1 MTVRPLL
8 LELAHAGRI
17 AEIFASNALPR
28 FDETASCNDSNA
40 DLFFSDEKS
49 EIMQAKQICNG
60 CPLIQQCR
68 DWAMVNENFGVWGGM
83 SERERY
89 LARGGQ
95 DVLETQEVIEARDQ
109 FIDLFAKSITQLS
122 TEYGVTERTI
132 VRWRNTVN
140 AVAA

>member
-28 FDETASCNDSNA
+28 FDETTSCNDANA
-40 DLFFSDEKS
+40 DLFFSEEGS
-49 EIMQAKQICNG
+49 EIAQAKQICNG
-60 CPLIQQCR
+60 CPIIQKCR
-68 DWAMVNENFGVWGGM
+68 DWAIGNENFGVWGGM

-89 LARGGQ
+89 LARGGKEA
-95 DVLETQEVIEARDQ
+95 LETQEVVEARDQ
-109 FIDLFAKSITQLS
+109 FIDLFTKSITQLS